1 MNNGISGMIFTE
13 PTLSGEDH
21 KVLEMLKNQRIRLK
35 LSTQHNPRRW
45 YGTLRKSTLAR
56 VIQGSNAIEG
66 YNASMDE
73 AMAAVEDE
81 PPLDEKTETWLA
93 INGYRDA
100 MTYIMQAAED
110 PYFEF
115 SKQFLKSL
123 HFMMTQFDLAS
134 YPGQWRPGAVYVV
147 NNEKGVVVYEAPDVE
162 LVDSLMGELVEYL
175 DNQSHQSVVVTAAMA
190 HLNLTMIHPFKDGN
204 GRMARALQT
213 LVLAREGVIHPL
225 FSSIEE
231 WLGRNT
237 QEYYNI
243 LAEVGN
249 GSWNPLSSALP
260 WVRFCLKAHYQ
271 QANTLIRRHEEYDS
285 VYDSIEK
292 IILREGLNE
301 RMLIP
306 LFNASLGIRVTNS
319 RYQKETEESSYVA
332 GRDLKI
338 LTDLEILIPHGKKR
352 GRYYTAGKEVQEARA
367 RARRNKTILD
377 PYELPEVSP
386 QAEFSLPGV

>member
-1 MNNGISGMIFTE
+1 MIFVE
-13 PTLSGEDH
+13 PTLSAEDH
-21 KVLEMLKNQRIRLK
+21 KVLGILKNQRSFLK
-35 LSTQHNPRRW
+35 ISTQNNPRRW

-81 PPLDEKTETWLA
+81 PPMDEKTEAWAA
-93 INGYRDA
+93 INGYRAA
-100 MTYIMQAAED
+100 MTYIIQAVED

-115 SKQFLKSL
+115 NKQFLKSL
-123 HFMMTQFDLAS
+123 HFMMTQFDLSS
-134 YPGQWRPGAVYVV
+134 YPGKWRPGAVRVV
-147 NNEKGVVVYEAPDVE
+147 NHESGEVVYEAPDAEKVDP
-162 LVDSLMGELVEYL
+162 LVCELVEYL
-175 DNQSHQSVVVTAAMA
+175 DTQDHQSVFVAAAMA

-213 LVLAREGVIHPL
+213 LVLAREGVINPL

-243 LAEVGN
+243 LGEVGK
-249 GSWNPLSSALP
+249 GAWDPSSSTLP

-271 QANTLIRRHEEYDS
+271 QANTLIRRYDEYES
-285 VYDSIEK
+285 VFESIENLIK
-292 IILREGLNE
+292 REGLNE
-301 RMLIP
+301 RMTIA

-319 RYQKETEESSYVA
+319 RYQKETEESPYVA
-332 GRDLKI
+332 GRDLKV
-338 LTDLEILIPHGKKR
+338 LSDLEILIPHGERR
-352 GRYYTAGKEVQEARA
+352 GRYYIAGKELKEARQ
-367 RARRNKTILD
+367 RGRRDRTVLD
-377 PYELPEVSP
+377 PYELPEVLP
-386 QAEFSLPGV
+386 EEAPLLPGL